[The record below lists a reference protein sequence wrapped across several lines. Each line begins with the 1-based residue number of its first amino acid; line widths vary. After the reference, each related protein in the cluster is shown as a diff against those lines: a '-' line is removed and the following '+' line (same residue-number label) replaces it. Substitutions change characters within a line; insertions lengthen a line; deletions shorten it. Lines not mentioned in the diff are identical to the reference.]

1 MFCWSFDGVP
11 WLNVEERLVWGGD
24 EMFPC
29 ESVLFTGRGEVFVLG
44 SGESVWRVE
53 VLFEAVVWEK
63 DRSDD

>member
-1 MFCWSFDGVP
+1 MF
-11 WLNVEERLVWGGD
+11 VEERFVWKG
-24 EMFPC
+24 EEC
-29 ESVLFTGRGEVFVLG
+29 KLLSWKSVVITGRGEVFVLG